1 MNDQRPNV
9 SERDRRRPAG
19 MGRGPQWRFYL
30 ILMSA
35 LLAGNESAA
44 ETRAEFE
51 AMARDVSREVT
62 TAAPVRF
69 LGSVRFGRDK
79 DIAQFE
85 LGNGLRIILLEDHSA
100 PVLSYQTWYG
110 VGSRFEKRGKTG
122 IAHLFEH
129 LMFKGTE
136 NYPHDVFDRI
146 FEEAGAQVN
155 AATWLDWT
163 FYFENLPAGQ
173 LELAARLESDRMVR
187 LVINQAQLDSEREVV
202 KNERR
207 FRVDNDPDG
216 IIDETLLSMV
226 FPSHPYGMP
235 TIGYMADIDSLT
247 LEDCLTF
254 YRTYYSPGNA
264 TLVIVGD
271 VEARETLVTVAKQ
284 YGDIPKVKIPPSNP
298 PPEKEQEKAQ
308 TKTLTLPVASEK
320 ARMAWRAVPATD
332 DDVHSLDVAN
342 EVLFSNE
349 SSRVYRILVEEKGLA
364 SDVDG
369 AMEAFRLDGLF
380 VVDLVMNTG
389 KKAEEAVEVVLGEVE
404 RLAREGPTE
413 VELARAK
420 NHMEAAFQRSLASVG
435 SRATQLGMYELT
447 AGDYRGMFTFVD
459 QVRSVTAADVQKMVG
474 KLLTRNRISIVY
486 GKPGKNGQ

>member
-1 MNDQRPNV
+1 
-9 SERDRRRPAG
+9 
-19 MGRGPQWRFYL
+19 L
-30 ILMSA
+30 SA
-35 LLAGNESAA
+35 LLAGNESVA
-44 ETRAEFE
+44 ETRDFE
-51 AMARDVSREVT
+51 AMAKGVSEEVPA
-62 TAAPVRF
+62 AAPVRF
-69 LGSVRFGRDK
+69 LGSVRFGKDK
-79 DIAQFE
+79 DIGQFE

-173 LELAARLESDRMVR
+173 LELAARLEADRMVR
-187 LVINQAQLDSEREVV
+187 LVLNQAQLDSERDVV

-216 IIDETLLSMV
+216 IMDETLLAMV
-226 FPSHPYGMP
+226 FPTHPYGMP
-235 TIGYMADIDSLT
+235 TIGYMEDIDNLT
-247 LEDCLTF
+247 LDDCLTF

-271 VEARETLVTVAKQ
+271 VGARESLVTVAKQ
-284 YGDIPKVKIPPSNP
+284 YGSIPRVEIPPSNP
-298 PPEKEQEKAQ
+298 APEKVQ
-308 TKTLTLPVASEK
+308 TKAMEKTLKLPVASEK

-332 DDVHSLDVAN
+332 NDVHALDLAN

-349 SSRVYRILVEEKGLA
+349 SSRVYRILVEDKGLA

-380 VVDLVMNTG
+380 VVDLVMNAG
-389 KKAEEAVEVVLGEVE
+389 KKADEAVEVVLSEME

-447 AGDYRGMFTFVD
+447 AGDFRGMFTFVD
-459 QVRSVTAADVQKMVG
+459 QIRSVTAADVKRMVG
-474 KLLTRNRISIVY
+474 KLLVRDRVNIVY
-486 GKPGKNGQ
+486 GKPGKNGR